1 MFYVAFNRVS
11 AFFDRMAVN
20 CRTFY
25 RLARLLSRLRLNT
38 NKINYFSA
46 TTSYMTI
53 YSSTNK
59 LLFLLF
65 ILMGPNLVAQTGL
78 IRGHILN
85 HKNNEP
91 IPFVNIIIDGKPTQG
106 ATSDV
111 DGIFTISKVAPGYT
125 RLIATAVG
133 FKKFV
138 SDDFLVTNAKTTDL
152 DIRMDELVITLSQ
165 VEIKPS
171 VVERNEE
178 TPVSLQ
184 KLTIQEIERSPGSN
198 RDISKVIQS
207 LPGVASSPSFRN
219 DIIVRGGGPGE
230 NRFYLDGVEIPYL
243 NHFSTQGA
251 SGGPVG
257 IINVDFIR
265 EVQLYSSAF
274 PTARGNALSSVMDL
288 RQVDGNKEKFGG
300 RISLG
305 SSDLALTLNG
315 PITKNSSMI
324 LSVRRSYLQLLFSA
338 LKLPFLPTYN
348 DYQFKYKIDIDKRN
362 QLSVISIGALDK
374 NKLNTGIANPDD
386 FQKYILQSLPVNDQ
400 WSYTFGLV
408 YRHFRNRGYDTWVLS
423 RNMLNNDQTKYTNNV
438 EIPDSLLLKYNSQE
452 SENKLRYEGLTDLV
466 KWKITYGAGLEYAKY
481 TNKTYQKI
489 FVGNQLRTLNY
500 NSMIEMWKW
509 NVFGQVNR
517 AFFNDRLNLNL
528 GIRMDANNY
537 SDLMNNLLKQFSP
550 RFSASYSF
558 IPDKF
563 FINFNVGRYYQLP
576 AYTSLGFRSNS
587 GILVNDSLGIKYISA
602 DHLVLGFEY
611 LPVTNAKIS
620 LEGFYKYYRNYPF
633 SIRDSV
639 ALASKGTDFGAVGDE
654 PLLPIS
660 KGRAYGFEILVRN
673 ADIFKFNFIM
683 TYTFVRSEFTNYDG
697 EYIPSA
703 WDNRHLINV
712 TVGRKFKHNWEIG
725 AKWRFA
731 GGQPYSPWDMNK
743 SSLVVAWDAQGKGYI
758 NYDAFNTLRLT
769 SFNQLDIRID
779 KGFYF
784 KKWSLMFYLDVQ
796 NVLNFQSQ
804 QPDLLVNTQEDGSV
818 VKYIDQ
824 EGQERY
830 KLRTIENSAGTVL
843 PAIGIMIDF

>member
-1 MFYVAFNRVS
+1 
-11 AFFDRMAVN
+11 MAI
-20 CRTFY
+20 RI
-25 RLARLLSRLRLNT
+25 LHKLS
-38 NKINYFSA
+38 I
-46 TTSYMTI
+46 
-53 YSSTNK
+53 
-59 LLFLLF
+59 LFLF
-65 ILMGPNLVAQTGL
+65 IFFSSALVAQTGV
-78 IRGHILN
+78 IKGRVFN

-91 IPFVNIIIDGKPTQG
+91 VPFVNIIIDGKPTQG

-111 DGIFTISKVAPGYT
+111 DGNYAILKVSPGYA
-125 RLIATAVG
+125 RLVATSVG
-133 FKKFV
+133 FKRYT
-138 SDDFLVTNAKTTDL
+138 SDDFLVTNSKTTDL
-152 DIRMDELVITLSQ
+152 DIGLDEQVTTLAQ

-178 TPVSLQ
+178 VPVSLQ

-219 DIIVRGGGPGE
+219 DVIVRGGGPGE
-230 NRFYLDGVEIPYL
+230 NRFFLDGVEIPYL

-288 RQVDGNKEKFGG
+288 RQIDGNKEKFGG

-315 PITKNSSMI
+315 PVTKNSSLI
-324 LSVRRSYLQLLFSA
+324 ISVRRSYLQFLFSA

-348 DYQFKYKIDIDKRN
+348 DYQLKYKIDLDKRN

-374 NKLNTGIANPDD
+374 NKLNTGIANPDA
-386 FQKYILQSLPVNDQ
+386 FQRYVLQALPVNNQ
-400 WSYTFGLV
+400 WSYVFGLV
-408 YRHFRNRGYDTWVLS
+408 YRHFRTSGYDTWVLS
-423 RNMLNNDQTKYTNNV
+423 RNMLNNDQIKYTNNV
-438 EIPDSLLLKYNSQE
+438 EVPDSLLLKYNSQE
-452 SENKLRYEGLTDLV
+452 TENKLRYEGVTDLV

-489 FVGNQLRTLNY
+489 FVAGLLRTLDY
-500 NSMIEMWKW
+500 NSRIELWKW
-509 NVFGQVNR
+509 NLFGQVNR
-517 AFFNDRLNLNL
+517 AFLNNRLNLNL
-528 GIRMDANNY
+528 GLRMDANNY
-537 SDLMNNLLKQFSP
+537 SDNMNNLLKQLSP
-550 RFSASYSF
+550 RFSASYAF

-563 FINFNVGRYYQLP
+563 FINFNVGHYYQLP
-576 AYTSLGFRSNS
+576 AYTTLGFRSNN
-587 GILVNDSLGIKYISA
+587 GTLVNDSLGIKYISA
-602 DHLVLGFEY
+602 DHVVLGLEY
-611 LPVTNAKIS
+611 QPKPNAKIS
-620 LEGFYKYYRNYPF
+620 LEGFYKFYRNYPF

-639 ALASKGTDFGAVGDE
+639 ALASKGTEFGAVGDE

-660 KGRAYGFEILVRN
+660 KGRAYGFEVLIRN
-673 ADIFKFNFIM
+673 PDLFKFNLIL
-683 TYTFVRSEFTNYDG
+683 TYTFVRSEFTDYHG
-697 EYIPSA
+697 LYIPSA
-703 WDNRHLINV
+703 WDNRHLINF
-712 TVGRKFKHNWEIG
+712 TLGRKFKHNWEVG

-731 GGQPYSPWDMNK
+731 GGQPYTPWDMNK
-743 SSLVVAWDAQGKGYI
+743 SELVVAWDAQGRGYL
-758 NYDAFNTLRLT
+758 NYSAFNTLRLT

-784 KKWSLMFYLDVQ
+784 KKWSMMFYLDVQ
-796 NVLNFQSQ
+796 NVLNFKAQ

-818 VKYIDQ
+818 VKYVDQ

-830 KLRTIENSAGTVL
+830 KLRTIPNKAGTIL
-843 PAIGIMIDF
+843 PAIGIMVDF

>member
-1 MFYVAFNRVS
+1 MTSSISRIITI
-11 AFFDRMAVN
+11 
-20 CRTFY
+20 TF
-25 RLARLLSRLRLNT
+25 
-38 NKINYFSA
+38 
-46 TTSYMTI
+46 
-53 YSSTNK
+53 
-59 LLFLLF
+59 LF
-65 ILMGPNLVAQTGL
+65 ILTSSALFAQTGV
-78 IRGHILN
+78 IKGRVFN

-91 IPFVNIIIDGKPTQG
+91 VPFVNIIIDGKPTQG
-106 ATSDV
+106 ATSDM
-111 DGIFTISKVAPGYT
+111 DGNYAITKVTPGYA
-125 RLIATAVG
+125 RLVATSIG
-133 FKKFV
+133 FKKYV
-138 SDDFLVTNAKTTDL
+138 SDDFLVTNSKTTDL
-152 DIRMDELVITLSQ
+152 NIGLDEQVTTLEQ

-171 VVERNEE
+171 VVQRNEE
-178 TPVSLQ
+178 VPVSLQ

-219 DIIVRGGGPGE
+219 DVIVRGGGPSE

-243 NHFSTQGA
+243 NHFSTQGS

-300 RISLG
+300 RVSIG

-315 PITKNSSMI
+315 PITKNSSLI
-324 LSVRRSYLQLLFSA
+324 FSVRRSYLQFLFSA

-348 DYQFKYKIDIDKRN
+348 DYQFKYKIDLGKRD

-374 NKLNTGIANPDD
+374 NKLNTGISNPDA
-386 FQKYILQSLPVNDQ
+386 FQQYILQSLPVNDQ
-400 WSYTFGLV
+400 WSYVFGLV
-408 YRHFRNRGYDTWVLS
+408 YRHFRAKGYDTWVLS
-423 RNMLNNDQTKYTNNV
+423 RNMLNNDQIKYTNNV
-438 EIPDSLLLKYNSQE
+438 EVPDSLLFKYNSQE
-452 SENKLRYEGLTDLV
+452 IENKFRYEGLTDLV

-481 TNKTYQKI
+481 TNQTYQKV
-489 FVGNQLRTLNY
+489 FVQNQLRTLNY
-500 NSMIEMWKW
+500 NSRIEMWKW

-537 SDLMNNLLKQFSP
+537 SNSMNNLLNQFSP
-550 RFSASYSF
+550 RFSASYAI

-563 FINFNVGRYYQLP
+563 FINGNVGRYYQLP

-587 GILVNDSLGIKYISA
+587 GTLVNDSLGIKYISA
-602 DHLVLGFEY
+602 DHVVLGLEY
-611 LPVTNAKIS
+611 QPKPNAKIS
-620 LEGFYKYYRNYPF
+620 LEGFYKFYRNYPF

-639 ALASKGTDFGAVGDE
+639 ALASKGSDFGSVGDE

-660 KGRAYGFEILVRN
+660 KGRAYGFEILLRN
-673 ADIFKFNFIM
+673 ADLFKFNVIL

-697 EYIPSA
+697 QYIPSA
-703 WDNRHLINV
+703 WDNRHLINI
-712 TVGRKFKHNWEIG
+712 TLGKKFKHNWEIG

-731 GGQPYSPWDMNK
+731 GGQPYTPWDMNT
-743 SSLVVAWDAQGKGYI
+743 SSLVTAWDAQGRGYL
-758 NYDAFNTLRLT
+758 NYNAFNTLRLT

-784 KKWSLMFYLDVQ
+784 RKWSLMFYLDVQ
-796 NVLNFQSQ
+796 NVLNFQAQ
-804 QPDLLVNTQEDGSV
+804 QPDLLVNTQEDGTV
-818 VKYIDQ
+818 VKYIDDQ
-824 EGQERY
+824 GKERY

-843 PAIGIMIDF
+843 PAIGIMVDF